1 LERSKLVLWGVVLA
15 AAGII
20 VWRVGF
26 SGPETH
32 PMTVGR
38 QANVQPA
45 SVQAPSDSTKAKSPP
60 AANEPNAATKAQS
73 AAEPNKPIQR
83 TDPNRPADANKPPEP
98 APSAATSEPNRP
110 AESGKPAEPNKPAQ
124 AGTAD
129 KGKPAEAAAADKASV
144 NASGEPM
151 EAVNLKDVEMK
162 NIIDKIAQ
170 WTGKTVIPHDEAMKQ
185 KVTIYAPEKLPRK
198 KALEKI
204 YSALRMK
211 GYMVEESGD
220 TIFLKPLAGA
230 RLGVFPT
237 VGPDEPLAAFEN
249 KEQIVQKLFKL
260 KNYPPAQMGEIVQP
274 LVGEFGHVSADA
286 TTGTLLVID
295 AVGNLQR
302 IEHIIQQFDVPE
314 AGKAIT
320 EVVEV
325 KFGDPS
331 EIVQLLRMLLGES
344 PDGTGRG
351 RRGFGGRVS
360 YGSRP
365 GGGPG
370 GGSPQGPGGA
380 KTGAATSVTI
390 PGGEIPII
398 LIPEPKRKWIIVS
411 GSAEDVKKIRE
422 WVQKLDREEPV
433 QSEYETVSIAYADP
447 QEVADRIEKSLEEL
461 PGSALRPSVVVQAL
475 QQSRQIMI
483 FGRSD
488 LREMVKKLITEVDIP
503 AGTYVTKHFT
513 LKHADPEQIKQN
525 LDSLYGENIPRY
537 EYYSYMRYGPGSR
550 RTPADTVKVIAF
562 PAMQE
567 LTVIASAENM
577 TKIEKQIADWDI
589 PLNVEAV
596 KPRIIELRNSDPVQ
610 MADLLTKL
618 FSENSDTS
626 RSFMRFFFF
635 DDQGDQRK
643 KIVGPLYGQLT
654 FEAVQG
660 TKKIIVISKIP
671 QAYDVIEQLVLDLDR
686 QEMAE
691 SPRVVQI
698 KYADTEDLAERLNAM
713 FNEPGTSA
721 RIRRTTQGLGQY
733 SMDETTGNQGQSG
746 TRNTSNNTNQGGGS
760 ASEYVP
766 WWSAG
771 ARRSPNEEPISNVIG
786 HVRFIPDPRSKSILV
801 LAPREFQQSIAD
813 TIKELDVPGKQVMV
827 KAVVIEVD
835 HQDLTSLGVQFS
847 SNPLGSFGVG
857 EDAVTA
863 ISQFEFLEQRGSTK
877 LGLSSNVTTLVDFLM
892 KKVNAQILNQQTL
905 WTEDNEEASFFK
917 GQQVAFQTNTSISET
932 GGRATQ
938 SFEYQKVGM
947 TLAVRPSIT
956 PEKNVDM
963 VVTVL
968 LSDLT
973 GDNINGQPVRR
984 VMQTTTNMIIE
995 DGQTLM
1001 LGGILFQTDSKV
1013 VRKVP
1018 LLGDIPLLGGL
1029 FRHKDVTK
1037 ANNELIIFIT
1047 PYVVGE
1053 GVELPEA
1060 TIQQLE
1066 EPKQRLEDVQ
1076 GHLKE
1081 MSDQLEDTMHK

>member
-1 LERSKLVLWGVVLA
+1 LERSKLILWGVVLVL
-15 AAGII
+15 AGVI

-26 SGPETH
+26 HVPKAQFTSA
-32 PMTVGR
+32 GR
-38 QANVQPA
+38 QA
-45 SVQAPSDSTKAKSPP
+45 SVQLTSSAPSPGDSAKGKSPP
-60 AANEPNAATKAQS
+60 AAGEPNAAGKATTG
-73 AAEPNKPIQR
+73 AEPNKPIQR
-83 TDPNRPADANKPPEP
+83 TEPNRPADSNKPPEPGNPAGGAEPNRPADAN
-98 APSAATSEPNRP
+98 T
-110 AESGKPAEPNKPAQ
+110 PAEPNKPAQ
-124 AGTAD
+124 APTSD
-129 KGKPAEAAAADKASV
+129 TTKPAETGAGEKSKV
-144 NASGEPM
+144 SESGEPM

-211 GYMVEESGD
+211 GYMVEEAGD

-230 RLGVFPT
+230 KLGVFPT

-249 KEQIVQKLFKL
+249 KDQIVQKLFKL
-260 KNYPPAQMGEIVQP
+260 TNYPPAQMGQIVQP

-302 IEHIIQQFDVPE
+302 IERIIQQFDIPD
-314 AGKAIT
+314 AGKAVTDVI
-320 EVVEV
+320 EV
-325 KFGDPS
+325 KYGDPS

-344 PDGTGRG
+344 PEGGRN
-351 RRGFGGRVS
+351 RRSFGGRV
-360 YGSRP
+360 YNPSRS

-370 GGSPQGPGGA
+370 ASPQGPGGA
-380 KTGAATSVTI
+380 KTVASSVTI
-390 PGGEIPII
+390 PGSEIPIV
-398 LIPEPKRKWIIVS
+398 LIPESKQKWIIVS
-411 GSAEDVKKIRE
+411 GSPDDVKRIRE
-422 WVQKLDREEPV
+422 WVEKLDRQEPV
-433 QSEYETVSIAYADP
+433 QSEYETVSVAYADP

-461 PGSALRPSVVVQAL
+461 PGSSLRPSVVVQPL

-483 FGRSD
+483 FGRTE
-488 LREMVKKLITEVDIP
+488 LREMVKKLIAEVDIP
-503 AGTYVTKHFT
+503 AGTYLTEHFQ

-537 EYYSYMRYGPGSR
+537 EYYSYMRYGAGSR

-562 PAMQE
+562 PGMQQ
-567 LTVIASAENM
+567 LTVIAASENM
-577 TKIEKQIADWDI
+577 EKIRKQIAEWDV
-589 PLNVEAV
+589 PLDVEAV

-610 MADLLTKL
+610 MAELLTKL
-618 FSENSDTS
+618 FSEETDTS
-626 RSFMRFFFF
+626 RSFFRMFFY
-635 DDQGDQRK
+635 DEAGDQRK

-654 FEAVQG
+654 FEDVPG

-691 SPRVVQI
+691 SPRVIQI

-721 RIRRTTQGLGQY
+721 RIRRTAQGIGQY
-733 SMDETTGNQGQSG
+733 SMDGQEGNQGQG
-746 TRNTSNNTNQGGGS
+746 GARPTSNNTNQGGG
-760 ASEYVP
+760 ASEYTP
-766 WWSAG
+766 WWSSG
-771 ARRSPNEEPISNVIG
+771 ARRAPNEEPISNVIG

-801 LAPREFQQSIAD
+801 LAPREFLMSIED

-827 KAVVIEVD
+827 KAIVIEVD

-847 SNPLGSFGVG
+847 SSPAGTFSVG
-857 EDAVTA
+857 EDAITAASQFQYLDQRGATQVGVTA
-863 ISQFEFLEQRGSTK
+863 NITALI
-877 LGLSSNVTTLVDFLM
+877 DFLV

-917 GQQVAFQTNTSISET
+917 GQEVAFQTSASTSET
-932 GGRATQ
+932 GGRVTQ
-938 SFEYQKVGM
+938 SFEYKQIGM

-968 LSDLT
+968 LSNLT
-973 GDNINGQPVRR
+973 GDSINSQPVTR
-984 VMQTTTNMIIE
+984 VMNTTTNMIVA

-1013 VRKVP
+1013 TRKVP
-1018 LLGDIPLLGGL
+1018 LLGDIPLAGGL
-1029 FRHKDVTK
+1029 FRHKDVIK

-1047 PYVVGE
+1047 PYVVNE
-1053 GVELPEA
+1053 GFELPEGTA
-1060 TIQQLE
+1060 GELEGPKERLGQIQGELNQMSEELE
-1066 EPKQRLEDVQ
+1066 KS
-1076 GHLKE
+1076 LK
-1081 MSDQLEDTMHK
+1081 K

>member
-20 VWRVGF
+20 VWWVGF
-26 SGPETH
+26 HSPESGLP
-32 PMTVGR
+32 G
-38 QANVQPA
+38 VQRPA
-45 SVQAPSDSTKAKSPP
+45 SAQPGSASGSPNEPAKQAASP
-60 AANEPNAATKAQS
+60 AAGEPNT
-73 AAEPNKPIQR
+73 PIQR
-83 TDPNRPADANKPPEP
+83 TEPNRPADSNKPPESAKP
-98 APSAATSEPNRP
+98 ADGSEPNR
-110 AESGKPAEPNKPAQ
+110 PAEPNKPAQ
-124 AGTAD
+124 AGVPDTT
-129 KGKPAEAAAADKASV
+129 KPAE
-144 NASGEPM
+144 SGEPM

-185 KVTIYAPEKLPRK
+185 KVTIYAPEKMPRK

-211 GYMVEESGD
+211 GYMVEEAGD

-230 RLGVFPT
+230 KLGVFPT

-260 KNYPPAQMGEIVQP
+260 ANYPPAQMGQIVQP

-320 EVVEV
+320 DVIEV
-325 KFGDPS
+325 KYGDPS

-344 PDGTGRG
+344 LDGGRG
-351 RRGFGGRVS
+351 RRSFSGRV
-360 YGSRP
+360 YNPSRP
-365 GGGPG
+365 GGGQ

-380 KTGAATSVTI
+380 KNAAATSVTI
-390 PGGEIPII
+390 PGSEIPIV
-398 LIPEPKRKWIIVS
+398 LIPEPKHKWIIVS

-422 WVQKLDREEPV
+422 WVEKLDREEPV
-433 QSEYETVSIAYADP
+433 RSEYETIAIVYADP
-447 QEVADRIEKSLEEL
+447 QEVADRINRALEEL
-461 PGSALRPSVVVQAL
+461 PGSSLRPSVVVQPL

-483 FGRSD
+483 FGRTE
-488 LREMVKKLITEVDIP
+488 LREMVKKLIVEVDIP
-503 AGTYVTKHFT
+503 AGTFVTEHFP

-537 EYYSYMRYGPGSR
+537 EYYSYMRYGAGSR

-562 PAMQE
+562 PAMQQ
-567 LTVIASAENM
+567 LTVIASPENM
-577 TKIEKQIADWDI
+577 EKIRNQIKEWDV
-589 PLNVEAV
+589 PLDVAAV
-596 KPRIIELRNSDPVQ
+596 KPRIIELRNSDPIQ
-610 MADLLTKL
+610 MAELLSKL
-618 FSENSDTS
+618 FSEDTDTS
-626 RSFMRFFFF
+626 RSFFRMIFYG
-635 DDQGDQRK
+635 DMGDQRQ

-713 FNEPGTSA
+713 FNEPGTNA
-721 RIRRTTQGLGQY
+721 RIRRIVQGIGQY
-733 SMDETTGNQGQSG
+733 SMDETEGNQGQNNAR
-746 TRNTSNNTNQGGGS
+746 TTSNNTNQGS
-760 ASEYVP
+760 AAEYTP
-766 WWSAG
+766 WWSSG
-771 ARRSPNEEPISNVIG
+771 ARRAPNEEPISNVIG
-786 HVRFIPDPRSKSILV
+786 HVRFVPDPRSKSILV
-801 LAPREFQQSIAD
+801 LAPREFQASIAD

-827 KAVVIEVD
+827 KAIVIEVD

-847 SNPLGSFGVG
+847 SNPLGTFSVG
-857 EDAVTA
+857 EDAITA
-863 ISQFEFLEQRGSTK
+863 ASQFQYLDQRGSTQV
-877 LGLSSNVTTLVDFLM
+877 GLTTNITALIDFLV

-905 WTEDNEEASFFK
+905 WTQDNEEASFFK
-917 GQQVAFQTNTSISET
+917 GQKVAFQTNASTSET
-932 GGRATQ
+932 GGRVTQ

-956 PEKNVDM
+956 PDRNVDM

-973 GDNINGQPVRR
+973 GDNINSQPVRR
-984 VMQTTTNMIIE
+984 VMETTTNMIVE

-1001 LGGILFQTDSKV
+1001 LGGILFQTDSKIE
-1013 VRKVP
+1013 RKVP
-1018 LLGDIPLLGGL
+1018 LLGDIPLVGGL
-1029 FRHKDVTK
+1029 FRHNDVIK

-1047 PYVVGE
+1047 PYVIDE

-1060 TIQQLE
+1060 TLKQLE
-1066 EPKQRLEDVQ
+1066 EPGQRLEQIQ
-1076 GHLKE
+1076 GDLNQMSEELEESLKR
-1081 MSDQLEDTMHK
+1081 

>member
-1 LERSKLVLWGVVLA
+1 MERSKLVLWGVVLA
-15 AAGII
+15 AAGVI

-26 SGPETH
+26 YAPET
-32 PMTVGR
+32 PLPGMQR
-38 QANVQPA
+38 QANAQPG
-45 SVQAPSDSTKAKSPP
+45 P
-60 AANEPNAATKAQS
+60 AARSPNEPAKQAAPPVAG
-73 AAEPNKPIQR
+73 EPNKPIQR
-83 TDPNRPADANKPPEP
+83 TEPNRPADSNKPPEPGKPAAGSEPNRPADA
-98 APSAATSEPNRP
+98 
-110 AESGKPAEPNKPAQ
+110 GKPADPNKPAQ
-124 AGTAD
+124 ASAPDAT
-129 KGKPAEAAAADKASV
+129 KPAE
-144 NASGEPM
+144 SGEPM

-170 WTGKTVIPHDEAMKQ
+170 WTGKTVIPHDDAMKQ
-185 KVTIYAPEKLPRK
+185 KVTIYAPEKMPRK

-211 GYMVEESGD
+211 GYMIEEAGD

-249 KEQIVQKLFKL
+249 KDQIVQKLFKL
-260 KNYPPAQMGEIVQP
+260 ANYPPAQMGQIVQP

-320 EVVEV
+320 EVIEI
-325 KFGDPS
+325 KYGDPS

-344 PDGTGRG
+344 LDGGRG
-351 RRGFGGRVS
+351 RRSFSGRV
-360 YGSRP
+360 YNPSRP
-365 GGGPG
+365 GGGQ

-380 KTGAATSVTI
+380 KNAAATSVTI
-390 PGGEIPII
+390 PGSEIPII
-398 LIPEPKRKWIIVS
+398 LIPETKRKWIIAS
-411 GSAEDVKKIRE
+411 GSKDDLKKIRD
-422 WVQKLDREEPV
+422 WVEKLDRAEPV
-433 QSEYETVSIAYADP
+433 QSEYETVAISYADP
-447 QEVADRIEKSLEEL
+447 QEVADRIGRALDEM
-461 PGSALRPSVVVQAL
+461 PGSSLRPSVVVQAL

-483 FGRSD
+483 FGRAD
-488 LREMVKKLITEVDIP
+488 LREMVKKLILEVDIP
-503 AGTYVTKHFT
+503 AGTFVTENFQ
-513 LKHADPEQIKQN
+513 LKHADPEQVKQN

-537 EYYSYMRYGPGSR
+537 EYNSYMRYGPGSR

-562 PAMQE
+562 PAMQQI
-567 LTVIASAENM
+567 TVIASAENM
-577 TKIEKQIADWDI
+577 GKIKKQIEEWDV
-589 PLNVEAV
+589 PLDVAAV

-610 MADLLTKL
+610 MAQLLTKL
-618 FSENSDTS
+618 FSEENDTG
-626 RSFMRFFFF
+626 RSFFRMFFM
-635 DDQGDQRK
+635 DEGGDQRK

-671 QAYDVIEQLVLDLDR
+671 QAYDVIEQLVMDLDR

-691 SPRVVQI
+691 SPHVVQV

-721 RIRRTTQGLGQY
+721 RIRRTTQGIGQY
-733 SMDETTGNQGQSG
+733 SMDETQGNQQGQNNA
-746 TRNTSNNTNQGGGS
+746 RNTSNNTNQGGGS
-760 ASEYVP
+760 ATEYTP
-766 WWSAG
+766 WWSSG
-771 ARRSPNEEPISNVIG
+771 ARRTPNEEPISNVIG
-786 HVRFIPDPRSKSILV
+786 HVRFVPDPRSKSILV
-801 LAPREFQQSIAD
+801 LAPREFQASIAD

-835 HQDLTSLGVQFS
+835 HQDLTSLGVQLS
-847 SNPLGSFGVG
+847 SNAAGTFSVG
-857 EDAVTA
+857 EDAITA
-863 ISQFEFLEQRGSTK
+863 VSQLEYLDQRGATK
-877 LGLSSNVTTLVDFLM
+877 VGLTTNITALVDFLV

-917 GQQVAFQTNTSISET
+917 GQKVAFQTNASTSET
-932 GGRATQ
+932 GGRVTQ

-947 TLAVRPSIT
+947 TLAIRPSIT

-973 GDNINGQPVRR
+973 GDQINSQPVRR
-984 VMQTTTNMIIE
+984 VMETTTNMIVG

-1001 LGGILFQTDSKV
+1001 LGGILFQTDSKIQ
-1013 VRKVP
+1013 RKVP
-1018 LLGDIPLLGGL
+1018 LLGDIPLVGGL
-1029 FRHKDVTK
+1029 FRHNDVTK

-1053 GVELPEA
+1053 GVEIPEA
-1060 TIQQLE
+1060 TVHELE
-1066 EPKQRLEDVQ
+1066 EPKQRLEQIQ
-1076 GHLKE
+1076 GELKE
-1081 MSDQLEDTMHK
+1081 MSGQLEESLKK